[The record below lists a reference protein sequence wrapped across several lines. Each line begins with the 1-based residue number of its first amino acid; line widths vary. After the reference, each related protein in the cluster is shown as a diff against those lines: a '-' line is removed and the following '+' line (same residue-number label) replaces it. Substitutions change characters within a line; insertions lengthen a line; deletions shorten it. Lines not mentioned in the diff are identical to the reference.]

1 MKNYSLYSHRKY
13 IYIYIYI
20 CISSYH
26 RIIMALHLPNI
37 YAKFASSMRDRYD
50 IHSVQRSCDKV
61 FQWYSPSRWFPQGT
75 ILSTNKADLQDITE
89 ILFKVTLNTKKP
101 NSFATPLKNHQVRF
115 PDCNVKHSH
124 FEMGFWNKAR
134 FEIIDDIKFII
145 VLLLLTLN
153 LIVTSI

>member
-1 MKNYSLYSHRKY
+1 MLVVFFSSFPFFFFIKFY
-13 IYIYIYI
+13 IIFFILLCFYILVTIKFNVSNSNTI
-20 CISSYH
+20 MNLMSSIISN
-26 RIIMALHLPNI
+26 RALFQKPISKCECLTFRPPGYNWNI
-37 YAKFASSMRDRYD
+37 VQSD
-50 IHSVQRSCDKV
+50 IKH
-61 FQWYSPSRWFPQGT
+61 
-75 ILSTNKADLQDITE
+75 
-89 ILFKVTLNTKKP
+89 KKP